1 MQETNDARKNERIQH
16 KEVEQLSG
24 SATEKENILVHF
36 QSAMQMVTTNRQNWR
51 GIPDGGQLA
60 PEYACLRS
68 MMLEPQNPTMWNS
81 FALVYLMTGRLSDAQ
96 DAIERSLDIDSSLA
110 WTWSIWGDLLTTK
123 GDLLESERAYRMAVE
138 LGSTDSH
145 VLHQLV
151 NLFSQ
156 RGNHPEVLQL
166 LEQLIPQQPEDQS
179 LWDLYTECISRK
191 KQANQ
196 I

>member
-1 MQETNDARKNERIQH
+1 
-16 KEVEQLSG
+16 VEPLSG

-36 QSAMQMVTTNRQNWR
+36 QSVMQMVSASKQNWK
-51 GIPDGGQLA
+51 GIPAGEQLT

-81 FALVYLMTGRLSDAQ
+81 FALVYMMIGRLSDAQ
-96 DAIERSLDIDSSLA
+96 DAIERSLDIDSSIA
-110 WTWSIWGDLLTTK
+110 WTWSIWGDLLMQK
-123 GDLLESERAYRMAVE
+123 GNLLESERAYRMAVE
-138 LGSTDSH
+138 LGSTNPH

-179 LWDLYTECISRK
+179 LWDLYTDCISRK
-191 KQANQ
+191 KETVRT
-196 I
+196 

>member
-1 MQETNDARKNERIQH
+1 M
-16 KEVEQLSG
+16 EVIPLSG
-24 SATEKENILVHF
+24 SETDKENILHHF
-36 QSAMQMVTTNRQNWR
+36 QAVMQMVTTINQDATSNRQR
-51 GIPDGGQLA
+51 TPLR

-81 FALVYLMTGRLSDAQ
+81 MALVYMMTGRFTDAQ
-96 DAIERSLDIDSSLA
+96 DAIERSLDIDSSIA
-110 WTWSIWGDLLTTK
+110 WTWSIWGDLLMQK

-138 LGSTDSH
+138 QGSTDTH

-179 LWDLYTECISRK
+179 LWDLYTDCISRN
-191 KQANQ
+191 KQSIHRIGN
-196 I
+196 